1 MKAFVFLWTV
11 LCAIAP
17 AVVANAQTDDGC
29 RQIAQR
35 LTAAATNIN
44 QNATAYWAHRAE
56 FVDLIF
62 GASGSTVPNAMQ
74 AAEQNK
80 AQADALRATMP
91 STLANFKDLVSTARS
106 QSCLPPA
113 QLSAIVEPAIKLAK
127 RVNFDQ
133 FPEELPSESTVEI
146 GAPKLPH

>member
-1 MKAFVFLWTV
+1 MRALVFLWAA
-11 LCAIAP
+11 LLAIAP
-17 AVVANAQTDDGC
+17 AAVANAQAGGGC
-29 RQIAQR
+29 TQIAQA
-35 LTAAATNIN
+35 LTTAAASIG

-62 GASGSTVPNAMQ
+62 GVSSSTVPNAMQ
-74 AAEQNK
+74 VAEQNK
-80 AQADALRATMP
+80 AQGDALRSTMA
-91 STLANFKDLVSTARS
+91 STLANFKDLVARARS

-133 FPEELPSESTVEI
+133 FPEELPLESTVEI
-146 GAPKLPH
+146 GPPQLPH